1 MNAFFNPANIARTYS
16 DPVAWLILAVDLF
29 PIYAVLVFGWGAA
42 PLVFLYWLE
51 NLVIGAVTLA
61 RMMATAM
68 QEHPVGLIAML
79 FIGPF
84 FIVHYGMFCFVH
96 GVFVHVFASM
106 NTGGSPDFLGP
117 VSLIQSALN
126 SAPHMTL
133 FILAIIALQAFLFVR
148 DFLMRGQYR
157 ETTIQEEMMAPYGR
171 ILVLHFGLFVGMA
184 AMIAL
189 GQPMLGILALILLRA
204 VWGIFLTMRRR
215 MHLDRKIEE
224 KVDAPSP
231 I

>member
-1 MNAFFNPANIARTYS
+1 MNAFLNPANIARTYR

-79 FIGPF
+79 FVGPF
-84 FIVHYGMFCFVH
+84 FVFHYGMFCFVH
-96 GVFVHVFASM
+96 GVFVHVFATM

-117 VSLIQSALN
+117 IRLIQSALN

-133 FILAIIALQAFLFVR
+133 FIMAIIALQAFLFVR

-171 ILVLHFGLFVGMA
+171 IIVLHFGLFVGMA

-215 MHLDRKIEE
+215 MQLDRKTEE